1 MDEFVKQLKHIYNA
15 IYIWCEW
22 GIMTC
27 CLAFAIPYLILIACI
42 LVVLPFL
49 YFAFALQVPFWGAVY
64 LIFVAAVSA
73 CVIYA
78 KYFSG
83 DDDGPRGSG
92 RSVYDEDDYTDSFA
106 DNHRDPPR
114 TRSRIVDGPSYRK
127 GRT

>member
-1 MDEFVKQLKHIYNA
+1 MDELTKQLKRIYNA

-27 CLAFAIPYLILIACI
+27 CLAFAIPYFILIACF

-49 YFAFALQVPFWGAVY
+49 YLAFAIQAPFWGAVY
-64 LIFVAAVSA
+64 LIVVAALSA

-92 RSVYDEDDYTDSFA
+92 RRVYDEDDFTDSFA
-106 DNHRDPPR
+106 DNYRDRPR
-114 TRSRIVDGPSYRK
+114 TRSRIVDCSSNRK
-127 GRT
+127 GKT